1 MSTGHLIHRKNV
13 RGALKRLDPK
23 RLRELGEEPLAELG
37 AAEARRQAAGYPA
50 TVEGRGRALRDL
62 LTDALD
68 ALKPEGAA
76 EIDFPDPAW
85 RLYLILT
92 EQYVKGGD
100 PWRLAERMYIGR
112 DTFNHSQADAL
123 DAIVR
128 WLQGANEAVEAEAP
142 RPPVYNAPSPQGV
155 KLIGRDGVMRELRAR
170 LTAGGAAAVHG
181 LAGAG
186 KSTLAAAVANDAEL
200 LAHFADGVLWAALGQ
215 GGDALAWLG
224 EWAALL
230 GVPRGELAHMLTLE
244 ARSGAVH
251 GAIGTRRMLL
261 VIDDAWSS
269 EAALALRV
277 GGPNCAHLLTARA
290 ASVALDFAG
299 PNAIALHELDDAS
312 GLALLAHHAPDAVA
326 YEPEAAQALAHAV
339 GGLPLAL
346 MLMGRHL
353 HKAGRG
359 GQRRR
364 LRDALEDLQQAE
376 ARLALTHRD
385 APHERKRELPPEA
398 SLSAVIGLS
407 EAMLDESARRAW
419 HALSVFP
426 PKPNTF
432 SEEAALAVAAEPPET
447 LDALV
452 DAGVLEVKNGRYGMH
467 RVICDFGIV
476 GSFDHSAHSRFLRYY
491 TDLLSRYQSDFTLLQ
506 SEIGNVSAAVDSLM
520 QLGDVNGYAEA
531 ANALYPFLEDHGL
544 LEHAV
549 GYLDLIDADFGRLSS
564 RLQAATL
571 ISRGRVQRRLGD
583 PRRAETLLIQSLAIT
598 DRLEFHDLGAISLEH
613 LAAIMNDRGER
624 SRALSLCL
632 QGELLAEH
640 AAIEP
645 QRIRLAGLKASII
658 ALGANYTEARGII
671 EHELGN
677 AQGAALVSTRARLL
691 AGQGIMMFWL
701 GEVPRAM
708 QCFADALTLARTTNI
723 HETIVGSLALLG
735 WTWMNLG
742 DYGKAIAYVH
752 EACQLCQSHEYT
764 EGKSLATLVHAAS
777 SFHLGEIQES
787 MRLAS
792 ENMQRAQRVQS
803 SVMSAS
809 FRLVLA
815 RCQEQLGEFGQADA
829 IAREAL
835 TIADG
840 VNRQDTACI
849 ALAVL
854 SEVACRRGQTEGAL
868 EHGHLSLKRATNV
881 NSPWLMCE
889 AHIALGEAFLACA
902 NAESAANAFRESHQ
916 YASQVG
922 GREFVAASL
931 FGQARASALL
941 DDLDAAINLARESHS
956 LYRAIGH
963 FRALHVVTWLRTLE

>member
-100 PWRLAERMYIGR
+100 PWRLAEGMYIGR

-155 KLIGRDGVMRELRAR
+155 KLIGRDGVMRELRSR
-170 LTAGGAAAVHG
+170 LTAGGAVAVHG

-224 EWAALL
+224 EWAVLL
-230 GVPRGELAHMLTLE
+230 SVPRSELAHMLTLE

-467 RVICDFGIV
+467 TILVDFGRVVRDDTALRDRYVSFFFGLVDRDDYPLV
-476 GSFDHSAHSRFLRYY
+476 GVADDVANILRALELARRSSQFAALIRVSNGLFSLLESQGKYVDAENHLLDALHAAESVSDQSAQAYAWMNLGRLALRCANYALAKARLE
-491 TDLLSRYQSDFTLLQ
+491 TCIRITQMVGDPRLAAASLCNMGNLQ
-506 SEIGNVSAAVDSLM
+506 VD
-520 QLGDVNGYAEA
+520 LGDYATA
-531 ANALYPFLEDHGL
+531 
-544 LEHAV
+544 
-549 GYLDLIDADFGRLSS
+549 DADFAQSLEIVRNLHDTSATSHVLLHISSFLDIRGRYAESLASS
-564 RLQAATL
+564 VEGLDLARKVQRSDLVAMHLAQLGAVKSKCGELETGLTCLQDALGLARKIRHLEL
-571 ISRGRVQRRLGD
+571 ISTVLLMLGLGSVQFGEFD
-583 PRRAETLLIQSLAIT
+583 LARSVL
-598 DRLEFHDLGAISLEH
+598 DEGEAI
-613 LAAIMNDRGER
+613 A
-624 SRALSLCL
+624 
-632 QGELLAEH
+632 
-640 AAIEP
+640 
-645 QRIRLAGLKASII
+645 QRIRLRRLMTLFTSAQARLAAESQDFAKARILLSTS
-658 ALGANYTEARGII
+658 LEEARLN
-671 EHELGN
+671 EN
-677 AQGAALVSTRARLL
+677 V
-691 AGQGIMMFWL
+691 W
-701 GEVPRAM
+701 
-708 QCFADALTLARTTNI
+708 D
-723 HETIVGSLALLG
+723 
-735 WTWMNLG
+735 
-742 DYGKAIAYVH
+742 
-752 EACQLCQSHEYT
+752 LCCV
-764 EGKSLATLVHAAS
+764 LNS
-777 SFHLGEIQES
+777 S
-787 MRLAS
+787 
-792 ENMQRAQRVQS
+792 
-803 SVMSAS
+803 
-809 FRLVLA
+809 
-815 RCQEQLGEFGQADA
+815 
-829 IAREAL
+829 
-835 TIADG
+835 
-840 VNRQDTACI
+840 
-849 ALAVL
+849 
-854 SEVACRRGQTEGAL
+854 
-868 EHGHLSLKRATNV
+868 
-881 NSPWLMCE
+881 
-889 AHIALGEAFLACA
+889 
-902 NAESAANAFRESHQ
+902 
-916 YASQVG
+916 
-922 GREFVAASL
+922 GRIL
-931 FGQARASALL
+931 QLL
-941 DDLDAAINLARESHS
+941 DDHAGAVQYLRESMIQAQLRDFPEMRGYAAFMIAQIMRQQGNASEAMSHAVIA
-956 LYRAIGH
+956 LEDYTKIGYWQKSEVM
-963 FRALHVVTWLRTLE
+963 AWLDCEIS